1 MNGTDGQAVS
11 RTPRA
16 QAGALILPMNLH
28 SRRFG
33 GGLIQ
38 CLTPPTRTRSSKS
51 TCTYP
56 RLSGSG
62 QGTAEQA
69 SVNTH
74 RAGGNPTLSAAGAP
88 PLTSVEGARPAQ
100 RVRYGQAGIAAQQ
113 DDVAIAERM
122 ALACHRALN
131 ATRSLGFCVRRR
143 CLRQYEVWPA
153 HSFIRLTVKSKD
165 PPSSSHTLRGAAP
178 VHRQPNVHNQ
188 MAAGRVRLETDIWTD
203 TGGLRAVS

>member
-1 MNGTDGQAVS
+1 
-11 RTPRA
+11 
-16 QAGALILPMNLH
+16 MNLH

-131 ATRSLGFCVRRR
+131 ATSSLLSQIQVRRR

-165 PPSSSHTLRGAAP
+165 PPSSCHTRFVVPLRCTANPTCTIKWLRG
-178 VHRQPNVHNQ
+178 VYDWRQAFGPTREDCELYHDTNVTLLNFPQ
-188 MAAGRVRLETDIWTD
+188 L
-203 TGGLRAVS
+203 